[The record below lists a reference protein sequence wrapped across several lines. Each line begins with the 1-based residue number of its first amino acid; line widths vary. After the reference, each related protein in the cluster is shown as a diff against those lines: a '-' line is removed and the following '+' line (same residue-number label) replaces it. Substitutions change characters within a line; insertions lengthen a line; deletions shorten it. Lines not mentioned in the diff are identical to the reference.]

1 METIECW
8 ARLKTSANVPLRR
21 GGWYRVISH
30 TTLEAVVQIEGG
42 TPVGVPRP
50 YLDIRTQRPAEWTVL
65 RNPAVAARTP
75 FAFRRGYLVCP
86 GCSERVP
93 LPQSHVQEQLCPRCN
108 HIFPIGWAE
117 RYLE

>member
-50 YLDIRTQRPAEWTVL
+50 YLDIRTQRPADWTVL